1 MRAKLRAEYNR
12 TLDCFLGVLMLFPA
26 SDLTKANVDL
36 LPSKASKRG
45 PGSRSS
51 RSSKSSLPGR
61 FLEEF
66 RLQKPRESS
75 HNPMEK
81 SSKIPCLGQ
90 VEVER
95 AAAFWR
101 CTSRSSPC
109 SSTKKMGP
117 TQELYAALHM
127 F

>member
-75 HNPMEK
+75 HNPMDK
-81 SSKIPCLGQ
+81 SSMSWPGGSGKSGSIL
-90 VEVER
+90 
-95 AAAFWR
+95 
-101 CTSRSSPC
+101 
-109 SSTKKMGP
+109 
-117 TQELYAALHM
+117 ALHKSLVTL
-127 F
+127 